1 MLENVHTKFENGN
14 LTIDWTQVENSP
26 TYKANLHNGR
36 TTSKISG
43 TKHTVE
49 DILLYD
55 SIFIDVHSDLS
66 DPGWRRFVYKGT
78 PF

>member
-14 LTIDWTQVENSP
+14 LTIDWTQVENLT
-26 TYKANLHNGR
+26 TYKANLNKGGI
-36 TTSKISG
+36 TSKISG
-43 TKHTVE
+43 TKHTIE

-55 SIFIDVHSDLS
+55 SIFIDVYILS

-78 PF
+78 PS